1 MQWHATTAQADIKWT
16 EDIFGM
22 AFKDSGK
29 PLDKLE
35 LTDFV
40 PAVVSAWK
48 NVDPDP
54 RTRTFAGL
62 KRTNGRFSDDDLAR
76 ILHDATEKPAGAYRA
91 RGSPAC
97 MRLVEMLGMVQAR
110 QWGVCTMNEF
120 REFLGLKRFDTFEEW
135 NSDPEIAVR
144 LLRRRRRIAMFVF
157 WAPGRE
163 QWRFG
168 RRRQRM
174 AHGARRLCLCC
185 VDGGADGRFI
195 YFALQNAARQLYGHI
210 DNLELYPGLQAEV
223 SSDPNHTGA
232 RLD

>member
-97 MRLVEMLGMVQAR
+97 LRLVEMLGMVQAR

-144 LLRRRRRIAMFVF
+144 LLLLRRRRIATFVF
-157 WAPGRE
+157 WPLGANSGVLVAGGA
-163 QWRFG
+163 WRTP
-168 RRRQRM
+168 
-174 AHGARRLCLCC
+174 RRLCLCC
-185 VDGGADGRFI
+185 VQGGADGRFT